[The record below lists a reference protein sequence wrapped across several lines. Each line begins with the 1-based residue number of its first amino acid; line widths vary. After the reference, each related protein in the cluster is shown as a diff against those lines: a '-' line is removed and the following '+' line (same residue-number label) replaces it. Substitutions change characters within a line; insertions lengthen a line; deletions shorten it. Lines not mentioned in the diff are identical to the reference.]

1 VALALLGA
9 LLGTSAA
16 YLGLIAFAWAHSSL
30 GTTLGPVPFAEL
42 LAILIGLPLTAVI
55 SGWLLAGREPRAI
68 AGQPLE

>member
-1 VALALLGA
+1 
-9 LLGTSAA
+9 
-16 YLGLIAFAWAHSSL
+16 
-30 GTTLGPVPFAEL
+30 VPFAEL